1 MEAHTLAL
9 PFVLKR
15 SEDIVGAS
23 KVTSTREVIHGLL
36 RIDATH
42 LVVQWRVSRKTEH
55 VGAVIRTDREL
66 EPVREVAIPLEA
78 LAGATVRERR
88 IAWLRLRPTFV
99 LTASDLRAFEEV
111 AGEAGLQLDHPATL
125 MLPVPRS
132 DRLTA
137 LEFAAD
143 LNMIIADRAAR
154 ISKAIPSAEQK
165 RLSAEAS
172 SREYP
177 GPLAGSHT
185 VTHEEGETI
194 GR

>member
-78 LAGATVRERR
+78 LAGAAVRGGRVVC
-88 IAWLRLRPTFV
+88 RPV
-99 LTASDLRAFEEV
+99 
-111 AGEAGLQLDHPATL
+111 
-125 MLPVPRS
+125 
-132 DRLTA
+132 RLTVV
-137 LEFAAD
+137 
-143 LNMIIADRAAR
+143 
-154 ISKAIPSAEQK
+154 
-165 RLSAEAS
+165 LSA
-172 SREYP
+172 
-177 GPLAGSHT
+177 
-185 VTHEEGETI
+185 
-194 GR
+194 

>member
-78 LAGATVRERR
+78 LRVRRCGSVALRGSGCGRR
-88 IAWLRLRPTFV
+88 SCSLHRTFV
-99 LTASDLRAFEEV
+99 HSRKWLVRPAFSWIIR
-111 AGEAGLQLDHPATL
+111 
-125 MLPVPRS
+125 PRWCC
-132 DRLTA
+132 R
-137 LEFAAD
+137 F
-143 LNMIIADRAAR
+143 RAAT
-154 ISKAIPSAEQK
+154 
-165 RLSAEAS
+165 
-172 SREYP
+172 
-177 GPLAGSHT
+177 G
-185 VTHEEGETI
+185 
-194 GR
+194 